1 MSNENSPIPTPSK
14 TVFGLSEKVFLASQ
28 AALISLLVAA
38 LTTLGVLTT
47 ARVNDR
53 SVDADFTKIALSM
66 LAEDFDPK
74 KPEYAREFAV
84 KMLEQSSGIEL
95 TEAERTAWVKDGDV
109 IGKGWVMS
117 AGVCQPAIS
126 LPSGL
131 QNLERSLDIL
141 SAYGESTVFVADRA
155 E

>member
-1 MSNENSPIPTPSK
+1 MRDQEPPETIW
-14 TVFGLSEKVFLASQ
+14 GMQQKVFLA
-28 AALISLLVAA
+28 LVTILVPLLVSS
-38 LTTLGVLTT
+38 LTTWGVILT
-47 ARVNDR
+47 AKAHDR
-53 SVDADFTKIALSM
+53 SVDADFTKIALSI

-74 KPEYAREFAV
+74 RPEYAREFAV
-84 KMLEQSSGIEL
+84 KMLEQSSGIKL
-95 TEAERTAWVKDGDV
+95 TEAERIAWVKDGDV
-109 IGKGWVMS
+109 IGKGWIMS

-141 SAYGESTVFVADRA
+141 SAYGDSTVFVTDPA